1 MSWTKSK
8 MQLHFEQ
15 IACHCHL
22 QKFIDGPTPILFI
35 AYDLSLWTLICVF
48 QQDRATLQIIR

>member
-1 MSWTKSK
+1 

-48 QQDRATLQIIR
+48 QQDRATFQIIR